1 MSYASLASVISQLET
16 ANANGTVYTIDQL
29 KTLILSTSAG
39 IKQDAKV
46 TIFASGYVVQD
57 IEGAIGYW
65 QIDQTLNLVI
75 G

>member
-1 MSYASLASVISQLET
+1 MSYASLTSVVSQLET

-29 KTLILSTSAG
+29 KSLILSMSAG

-46 TIFASGYVVQD
+46 TIFASGYIVQD
-57 IEGAIGYW
+57 TEGAIGYW

>member
-1 MSYASLASVISQLET
+1 MSYASLQSVLDQLKT
-16 ANANGTVYTIDQL
+16 ANANGTVYSIDQL
-29 KTLILSTSAG
+29 KTLIFSMSAG

-46 TIFASGYVVQD
+46 TIFASGYIVQD
-57 IEGAIGYW
+57 TEGAIGYW